1 MPKFKLTGL
10 ISAVVLMGTVLYG
23 LVVLS
28 QTPQSSV
35 RLSAEPPIGQ
45 IFPFQAEATTAQ
57 SPVKLT
63 LAAVDGAGQP
73 LQQAKIRLQILT
85 PPKNP
90 WFPTDFPIVEG
101 TELLN
106 IEAIAPNGTL
116 QVQQM
121 LPIRGNYKLV
131 VDVAPIAE
139 NAFKPFQQTL
149 TLPVKE
155 HGVKYRNFA
164 ILAVILL
171 AVGFGGGWVLGEP
184 QKLEP
189 GEIAPQRVR
198 LLLSGAILV
207 AIAALLFIN
216 ITAEVAD
223 SHTTGSHA
231 PHPHRSEPSVLQSQG
246 IEARLSGDVQ
256 ATVGQPAKLAIQV
269 IDTTINE
276 PATDVLVKI
285 RAMPTGEEWVA
296 FAFQGMPDDNGKL
309 TWEQQFFDGAPHS
322 VEVEVSPQPDSDYQF
337 SPLRVVQDM
346 DVEGVAPPLSLRFIV
361 LGYFTVIVVLG
372 LLLGITIRRPSV
384 WKLKH

>member
-1 MPKFKLTGL
+1 MPKSKIAAL
-10 ISAVVLMGTVLYG
+10 ISAISLMGVVFYG
-23 LVVLS
+23 VVVLS
-28 QTPQSSV
+28 QTPQPSV
-35 RLSAEPPIGQ
+35 RLKTEPPTGQ
-45 IFPFQAEATTAQ
+45 IFPFKAEAATAP

-63 LAAVDGAGQP
+63 LEAVDGEGQ
-73 LQQAKIRLQILT
+73 LLEEAEIRLQILT

-106 IEAIAPNGTL
+106 LEAIAPDGTL

-121 LPIRGNYKLV
+121 LPIRGNYKLL

-171 AVGFGGGWVLGEP
+171 AVGFGGGWILGEP

-223 SHTTGSHA
+223 SHTTGTHA
-231 PHPHRSEPSVLQSQG
+231 HRSEPSVLQSQG

-256 ATVGQPAKLAIQV
+256 ATVGQAAKLAIQV
-269 IDTTINE
+269 IDTTTNE
-276 PATDVLVKI
+276 PATDVLLKI
-285 RAMPTGEEWVA
+285 RVMPTGEEWVA

-322 VEVEVSPQPDSDYQF
+322 VEVEVSPQPESDYQF
-337 SPLRVVQDM
+337 SPLRVVQDI
-346 DVEGVAPPLSLRFIV
+346 DVEGVAPPLHLRFIV
-361 LGYFTVIVVLG
+361 LGYFTAIVVLG

-384 WKLKH
+384 WKFKH